1 MSYSFPSRTRVL
13 SFFVLIFAFI
23 LVAKLFLVQI
33 VHKNSY
39 SERADRQYVTPSSD
53 IFERGAIFFERKD
66 GQLVSAAMQT
76 TGFKVAIKPNEIIDA
91 ENVYQKLSS
100 EITLDHDEFLAK
112 AEKKKDPYEEV
123 AYHLSKNEADAISAE
138 KIPGVY
144 IYKEKWRFYSGGSL
158 ASHTL
163 GLVGYDGDELGGR
176 YGLER
181 QYNNE
186 LSRDKDNPYINF
198 FAEVFSNINKSLFKK
213 DKMQSGDIVTSI
225 EPVMQGFLEKKL
237 SEVREK
243 YQTDS
248 IGGIIMNPLDGSI
261 YAMGVKPDFDPNNF
275 SQAKN
280 ASIFM
285 NPLVE
290 NVFEFGSVVKPLV
303 MAAALDAGVIT
314 AETKYNDKGSVIVEN
329 KQIYNFDKKAR
340 GVINMQEVL
349 SQSLNVGM
357 VFVMQK
363 LGHDNVRNYLLSY
376 RIGEKTGI
384 DLPNETSGLI
394 SNLQSS
400 RDIEYANAAF
410 GQGIAF
416 TPIGIIRAL
425 ASLGNGGNLVVP
437 HIVKAIKYDNGTEKI
452 MSYPTSRAK
461 ISEKTSEEIT
471 RMLVT
476 VMDKSLKRGLAKMDH
491 YSIAVKTGT
500 AQIAKESGGGYYE
513 DRHMHSFFGYFP
525 AYDPEFIIFLYAIN
539 PHGVLY
545 ASQTWADPFLDITK
559 FLLNYYEVPPDR

>member
-1 MSYSFPSRTRVL
+1 
-13 SFFVLIFAFI
+13 
-23 LVAKLFLVQI
+23 
-33 VHKNSY
+33 
-39 SERADRQYVTPSSD
+39 
-53 IFERGAIFFERKD
+53 
-66 GQLVSAAMQT
+66 
-76 TGFKVAIKPNEIIDA
+76 
-91 ENVYQKLSS
+91 
-100 EITLDHDEFLAK
+100 
-112 AEKKKDPYEEV
+112 
-123 AYHLSKNEADAISAE
+123 
-138 KIPGVY
+138 
-144 IYKEKWRFYSGGSL
+144 
-158 ASHTL
+158 
-163 GLVGYDGDELGGR
+163 
-176 YGLER
+176 
-181 QYNNE
+181 
-186 LSRDKDNPYINF
+186 
-198 FAEVFSNINKSLFKK
+198 
-213 DKMQSGDIVTSI
+213 
-225 EPVMQGFLEKKL
+225 
-237 SEVREK
+237 
-243 YQTDS
+243 
-248 IGGIIMNPLDGSI
+248 
-261 YAMGVKPDFDPNNF
+261 
-275 SQAKN
+275 
-280 ASIFM
+280 
-285 NPLVE
+285 
-290 NVFEFGSVVKPLV
+290 
-303 MAAALDAGVIT
+303 
-314 AETKYNDKGSVIVEN
+314 
-329 KQIYNFDKKAR
+329 
-340 GVINMQEVL
+340 
-349 SQSLNVGM
+349 
-357 VFVMQK
+357 
-363 LGHDNVRNYLLSY
+363 LLSY

-452 MSYPTSRAK
+452 MSYPISRAK